1 MDWTPRGA
9 PSRACGSGEADARRR
24 EPTLVLERMMNERPP
39 EPVAA
44 VPYVVIGEHGDHHL
58 VGSRC
63 GNCGA
68 TLLGERVACATC
80 GETGRMSHIRLAAHG
95 TVRTLART
103 KRRYPA
109 A

>member
-1 MDWTPRGA
+1 MGWTRRGA
-9 PSRACGSGEADARRR
+9 PSRDCGSGEADVRRR

-63 GNCGA
+63 GNCGRSEEHTSEVQSLMRRSYA
-68 TLLGERVACATC
+68 YFCLKKKKNQRHSS
-80 GETGRMSHIRLAAHG
+80 ETQN
-95 TVRTLART
+95 
-103 KRRYPA
+103 
-109 A
+109 

>member
-1 MDWTPRGA
+1 MGWTRRGA
-9 PSRACGSGEADARRR
+9 PSRDCGSGEADVRRR

-58 VGSRC
+58 VGRRC

-68 TLLGERVACATC
+68 TLLGERAACAAS
-80 GETGRMSHIRLAAHG
+80 GEHGWTSPLRLAAPG
-95 TVRTLART
+95 AART
-103 KRRYPA
+103 CALATRC
-109 A
+109 